1 MKIYANPFKVE
12 LILKRNFVN
21 FVIANNFMDEGQK
34 NSEKNRSS
42 LKDFLS
48 KPLIKT
54 DSRTLQYS
62 GMGITLV
69 VTILIFF
76 WVGRWLDGKFDTKVT
91 FTLIL
96 TFIGFAAGFYSF
108 YLNVKKLTDEE
119 KKSKS

>member
-48 KPLIKT
+48 RPLIKT

>member
-96 TFIGFAAGFYSF
+96 TFVGFAAGFYSF